1 MGMQAGEAPH
11 TAGVAA
17 LNFVDLFMSADMVVK
32 TVMVALMLASLWSW
46 AVIIDKAF
54 KLGNLNKGAD
64 AFESKLA
71 SGRPLEEIAQ
81 GIGNDPK
88 APFDRLLVSV
98 AAAWRDHKGRN
109 ISPAQGEFLV
119 TQLDRE
125 MNHIIGSES
134 EHIEDGLSVLAVI
147 ATASPF
153 LGLFGTVWGIMNA
166 FSSIASSGNTNLA
179 TVAPAISEA
188 LFATA
193 MGLGAAIPA
202 YVAFNLFN
210 AKVGKFVGRLEN
222 FADELM
228 VSVTRRLGEKIAA

>member
-1 MGMQAGEAPH
+1 MQAGDAPQ
-11 TAGVAA
+11 AGVAA
-17 LNFVDLFMSADMVVK
+17 LNFVDLFNSADWVVK
-32 TVMVALMLASLWSW
+32 SVMIVLMLASVWSW
-46 AVIIDKAF
+46 AVIVQKSF

-64 AFESKLA
+64 AFEAKLG
-71 SGRPLEEIAQ
+71 SGRPLEEIAASL
-81 GIGNDPK
+81 GNDPK
-88 APFDRLLVSV
+88 APFEKLLVSV
-98 AAAWRDHKGRN
+98 TSAWRDYKGRS
-109 ISPAQGEFLV
+109 ISGAQSELLIA
-119 TQLDRE
+119 QLDRE
-125 MNHIIGSES
+125 MNHIIGSEAD
-134 EHIEDGLSVLAVI
+134 HVEDGLSILAVI

-166 FSSIASSGNTNLA
+166 FSAIASQGNTNLA

-210 AKVGKFVGRLEN
+210 AKVGRFVGRLET

-228 VSVTRRLGEKIAA
+228 VSVTRRLGDKLSA